1 MKRINFLIVAFVT
14 TLVLFSACK
23 KDNDTSPGVVQGFY
37 YGENDTATLTKAD
50 SAYANNSFHTIIA
63 RKNNST
69 VVEINSNDLQ
79 VGTYAIISSEF
90 SFTYVKN
97 GTLWNATSGTLKIT
111 KNDGS
116 KLSGTFSASAAGTIY
131 VVTGKFDDIPI
142 Q

>member
-1 MKRINFLIVAFVT
+1 MKKLNLLLVAFIT
-14 TLVLFSACK
+14 TMLLFSACK
-23 KDNDTSPGVVQGFY
+23 KDDDKSSGVDQGFY

-50 SAYANNSFHTIIA
+50 SAYATNSFHTIIA

-79 VGTYAIISSEF
+79 VGTYAIISSQF
-90 SFTYVKN
+90 SFTYIKN
-97 GTLWNATSGTLKIT
+97 GITWNATSGTLKIT

-116 KLSGTFSASAAGTIY
+116 KLSGTFSASASGTIY
-131 VVTGKFDDIPI
+131 VVTGKFNDIPI